1 MTQSHS
7 QFCLRHVVTTLV
19 VAVVS
24 VAAYAQPTPPSG
36 VYLED
41 LRVWLKSNWYDGYHN
56 QLGYNEGRRQMY
68 GYTDILSNGNIEGI
82 YTGFQQ
88 AGGFVTYPN
97 PINAE
102 HIVPQSFF
110 GSSEP
115 MRSDIYILR
124 PAHGSANSAR
134 SNYPFAEVNDNQA
147 QWYGVNGNS
156 YTSTGSQPANSDN
169 WSEGTGNSW
178 EPRESK
184 KGDVARAV
192 FYFYTMYP
200 NEGTSITACGDL
212 ATLYNW
218 HVNDPPDAAEI
229 SRNTKI
235 NQVQGNKNPY
245 VEFPELVYSA
255 WLYDGTPPP
264 TDDTTGPDFTGTPA
278 SVSVACGSDP
288 GVLADPSD
296 PCGVESL
303 TYEDSFSG
311 SGGCTGGTGI
321 LRTYT
326 AVDGCGNTST
336 FVQELVFV
344 DTTAPVFDFVPADL
358 DILCSDDN
366 IPLDLATA
374 TDDCTEATVTVSLEI
389 VGGPCPEPYQ
399 IVRVFTATD
408 GCGNTA
414 TASQTIFVTN
424 DPPTGCPEDL
434 DGDLFI
440 GVSDVLAALGE
451 FGCTSGCPIDLDGDG
466 ATTVNDI
473 LTLLSSFGEACP

>member
-1 MTQSHS
+1 MPSMRPT
-7 QFCLRHVVTTLV
+7 FLV
-19 VAVVS
+19 RLLSLQAFVLLFALTGH
-24 VAAYAQPTPPSG
+24 AQPTPPTG

-41 LRVWLKSNWYDGYHN
+41 LRVWLKSNWYDGYHSS
-56 QLGYNEGRRQMY
+56 LGYNEGRRQMY

-110 GSSEP
+110 GSAEP

-134 SNYPFAEVNDNQA
+134 SNYPYAEINDSQA
-147 QWYGVNGNS
+147 QWYGVISNN
-156 YTSTGSQPANSDN
+156 YTSTGNQPSNSDN
-169 WSEGTGNSW
+169 WSEGSGSTW

-200 NEGTSITACGDL
+200 NEGTSIAACGDL
-212 ATLYNW
+212 AMLYSW
-218 HVNDPPDAAEI
+218 HLNDPPDAAEI

-255 WLYDGTPPP
+255 WMYDGTPPP
-264 TDDTTGPDFTGTPA
+264 NDDTTGPDFTGTPT
-278 SVSVACGSDP
+278 SVSVACGTEP
-288 GVLADPSD
+288 GTLADPTD

-303 TYEDSFSG
+303 TYEDAFSG
-311 SGGCTGGTGI
+311 SGGCTGETAI

-344 DTTAPVFDFVPADL
+344 DTEAPEFDFVPADL

-366 IPLDLATA
+366 IPLDMATA
-374 TDDCTEATVTVSLEI
+374 TDNCTGATVTVSLDI
-389 VGGPCPEPYQ
+389 VGGPCPDPYQ
-399 IVRVFTATD
+399 IIRVFTAVD
-408 GCGNTA
+408 GCGNTS
-414 TASQTIFVTN
+414 TASQTINVTN
-424 DPPTGCPEDL
+424 DPPTGCPEDI
-434 DGDLFI
+434 DGDTFV

-451 FGCTSGCPIDLDGDG
+451 FGCTSGCSVDLDGDG
-466 ATTVNDI
+466 STTVSDI
-473 LTLLSSFGEACP
+473 LALLSAFGQSCL